1 MADAPISPMP
11 IKNPSLVQQKLVFW
25 ASLLLLITV
34 SAVSFAST
42 NRLIALSA
50 RAEQS
55 QRILT
60 ELNRYLSDLQNVE
73 TGTRGYVITGN
84 RPYLE
89 PYYSGREEAHRTLA
103 RLRSLA
109 PDDPALGRRV
119 DALEELGRRRIAV
132 ADQVVDERSR
142 SPAPVAQVP
151 AMDEGKAAMDRLRAE
166 VDAVVA
172 VEQADHARRKRAV
185 ERQAIV
191 TNTALAAGVGLSL
204 LALAW
209 LFAVRNREAARR
221 RRAESEL
228 KSLNAGLEDRVA
240 QRTAELER
248 SRSLLDA
255 VIENMPD
262 TVFLK
267 DIRDHFRY
275 VLINGAGER
284 LLGRHRA
291 ELLGHEDHELFPR
304 ELADRCHEEDEAVVA
319 SGREQPVPE
328 QSMAVG
334 GETKVI
340 EGRKLPIS
348 DVDGSQHYVLGIVR
362 DITEQKALEN
372 QLRQIQRMDAL
383 GRLTGG
389 IAHDFNNILAIIVGN
404 ADLLR
409 EQASEGSEVAEMT
422 DEVLGA
428 ASHGA
433 ELVRRLL
440 AFARKQHLDPVV
452 LDLNERLPAITGLL
466 RRTLGETICLEVHA
480 ATGLWPAL
488 IDPTQV
494 DDALV
499 NLAINAR
506 DAMPQG
512 GSLTIETAN
521 VVLDEDYAAHH
532 MEVSPGEYVM
542 LAVSDSGT
550 GMSPD
555 VIARVFEPFF
565 TTKPEGKGTGLGLSQ
580 VYGWVKQSG
589 GHIKVYSEVGHGTT
603 IKLYLPR
610 ADAVA
615 ESLPAASGN
624 SGAAPR
630 GSETIFVVE
639 DNPNVRSAVL
649 RQLKDLGYATIEAS
663 DGADAVAL
671 ARAGAEFDLLLT
683 DVIMPGGMT
692 GYDVAEQLGALR
704 PGLKV
709 LFTSGYTEMAAG
721 NGNGNGNGNAARAGP
736 LLSKPYRKQ
745 DLGRAVRAVLD
756 A

>member
-1 MADAPISPMP
+1 MP
-11 IKNPSLVQQKLVFW
+11 VRTPTLVQQKLIFW
-25 ASLLLLITV
+25 ASLVLLITV
-34 SAVSFAST
+34 SVVSFGST
-42 NRLIALSA
+42 KRLIALSE

-55 QRILT
+55 QIILT
-60 ELNRYLSDLQNVE
+60 DLNRYLSNLQDVE
-73 TGTRGYVITGN
+73 SGTRGFVITGD
-84 RPYLE
+84 RRYLKPYHAGK
-89 PYYSGREEAHRTLA
+89 SEAGQTLA
-103 RLRSLA
+103 RLRSLSSEDETLA
-109 PDDPALGRRV
+109 PRV
-119 DALEELGRRRIAV
+119 DALETLGKRRIAV
-132 ADQVVDERSR
+132 ADRIVDERAR
-142 SPAPVAQVP
+142 LPAPAEPVS
-151 AMDEGKAAMDRLRAE
+151 AMDQGRAAMDRLRAE
-166 VDAVVA
+166 VDAAVA
-172 VEQADHARRKRAV
+172 VEQADHIRRKRAV
-185 ERQAIV
+185 ERQAVV

-204 LALAW
+204 AALAW
-209 LFAVRNREAARR
+209 LFTVRNREAARR
-221 RRAESEL
+221 RRAETEL
-228 KSLNAGLEDRVA
+228 KTLNAALEDRVTH
-240 QRTAELER
+240 RTAELER
-248 SRSLLDA
+248 SRALLDA

-304 ELADRCHEEDEAVVA
+304 ELADRCHQEDEAVVA
-319 SGREQPVPE
+319 TGREQPVSE

-348 DVDGSQHYVLGIVR
+348 DSDGSQHYVLGIVR

-372 QLRQIQRMDAL
+372 QLRQVQRMDAL

-409 EQASEGSEVAEMT
+409 EQVSDGSEAAEMT

-433 ELVRRLL
+433 ELVKRLL

-466 RRTLGETICLEVHA
+466 QRTLGETIRIAVQPA
-480 ATGLWPAL
+480 ADLWPAL

-506 DAMPQG
+506 DAMPDG

-521 VVLDEDYAAHH
+521 VQLDEDYAAHH
-532 MEVSPGEYVM
+532 VEVTPGEYVM

-550 GMSPD
+550 GMSPE
-555 VIARVFEPFF
+555 VIARAFEPFF

-610 ADAVA
+610 ADAISDPLPA
-615 ESLPAASGN
+615 ESRAGGS
-624 SGAAPR
+624 APR

-639 DNPNVRSAVL
+639 DNPNVRSTVL
-649 RQLKDLGYATIEAS
+649 RQLKDLGYSTIDAH
-663 DGADAVAL
+663 DGANAVAM

-704 PGLKV
+704 PDLKV
-709 LFTSGYTEMAAG
+709 LFTSGYTELAAG
-721 NGNGNGNGNAARAGP
+721 HGTAARAAP